1 MWTGFDIDPDGRV
14 LAGTDDLGSLQ
25 LVEIAPDGT
34 RTALTDM
41 PSRCSGRY
49 LPGTRGVVV
58 EHDNGG
64 DEHMQLSVLVL
75 SEPLGR
81 HATLDDLRP
90 LVADPEHM
98 HNVQDVTDTSLVYS
112 TNRRN
117 DVDMDVVLRDLASGD
132 ERVVFDEGG
141 YVAETVLSYRRGR
154 ARVPRARRV
163 ERRRRRD
170 RDVVQPRTRVHCRG
184 LAHAQR

>member
-1 MWTGFDIDPDGRV
+1 MPEPDDLQRLVHDLLDIRVWTGFDIDPDGRV

-64 DEHMQLSVLVL
+64 DEHMQLSV
-75 SEPLGR
+75 SATGLGLWSSSKG
-81 HATLDDLRP
+81 A
-90 LVADPEHM
+90 
-98 HNVQDVTDTSLVYS
+98 
-112 TNRRN
+112 
-117 DVDMDVVLRDLASGD
+117 
-132 ERVVFDEGG
+132 
-141 YVAETVLSYRRGR
+141 
-154 ARVPRARRV
+154 
-163 ERRRRRD
+163 
-170 RDVVQPRTRVHCRG
+170 PRTLQVAVEFAPDC
-184 LAHAQR
+184 AS